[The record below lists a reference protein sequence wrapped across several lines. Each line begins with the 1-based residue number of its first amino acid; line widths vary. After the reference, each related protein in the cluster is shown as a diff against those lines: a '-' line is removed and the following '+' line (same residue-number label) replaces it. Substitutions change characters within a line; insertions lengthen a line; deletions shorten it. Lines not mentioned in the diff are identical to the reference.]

1 MTEEKKGCGC
11 GGKKAEATETQTV
24 EVATEE
30 KRGCGCGGHGHGANG
45 HGKQGHGGRD
55 HGKGGCGCG
64 GKGRHHGVRTENT
77 PAGAPD
83 DVSQGRTQLGLR
95 GI

>member
-1 MTEEKKGCGC
+1 MIGTMTENKQSCGC
-11 GGKKAEATETQTV
+11 GGEKPK
-24 EVATEE
+24 VAPA
-30 KRGCGCGGHGHGANG
+30 KH
-45 HGKQGHGGRD
+45 
-55 HGKGGCGCG
+55 GCGCG

-83 DVSQGRTQLGLR
+83 DVSQGRKQLGLR